1 MTSENEFCKN
11 PTSKDTITTI
21 YSESYDAIGGHKH
34 SLDQGTGHGTVVSE
48 LNEVTKGSV
57 LAKTGAEGVVTAALP
72 ERGLGIALKIADGSA
87 RARSVALLA
96 ILDYMGALSDEE
108 KNKLHA
114 HISPTIVNSRGLVV
128 GEIRPAASWLPGLDR
143 ERGR

>member
-1 MTSENEFCKN
+1 MPAEISQ
-11 PTSKDTITTI
+11 
-21 YSESYDAIGGHKH
+21 
-34 SLDQGTGHGTVVSE
+34 LR
-48 LNEVTKGSV
+48 GSV

-72 ERGLGIALKIADGSA
+72 ERGLGIALKIADGSV

-108 KNKLHA
+108 KNELQA
-114 HISPTIVNSRGLVV
+114 HVSPTIVNSQGLVV

-143 ERGR
+143 EKVR